1 MEAAEVQTCGN
12 SPHGLDDSGRQKRS
26 LSTTHPKDLW
36 NLPIKWSFVAQED
49 WTESGYKGVDVNK
62 YFGLTKV
69 DIDITRQAIKYI
81 EDRTCL
87 RFKEMKPNIDDYWM
101 FVLRVAQAPIGAN
114 EKTPYNDFKCLFNRS
129 TPNEAFNQPDTSGLK
144 LQDTY
149 KFLND
154 LEEHCADTATAE
166 TGAGQPSTLELQART
181 PDLSLMVHELLHIIG
196 LEHTQKRKDATNHIK
211 FICENIDER
220 YLVHYQP
227 SNNTDYYNTYNI
239 PYDCSSI
246 MHYRNK
252 HWAKADGLDTMKA
265 IHPEKCDLNTPNRE
279 MSKYDIQFVQ
289 AMYNCTKGI
298 PNSAWVNCGD
308 HSAPTCEDCPQ
319 GNGKTWCNQDCHWRN
334 GECRIK
340 GDGGDS
346 DEITWTG
353 QWGNW
358 AYQPT
363 FCPYGSFVNGYKVRV
378 DSKKKW
384 RRGDARDATALNDII
399 LYCSEP
405 GSVAADPIRNAHT
418 WRGYWRREAWCS
430 STNTSVVGFKVRE
443 EGPQGRGDDT
453 ALNSIAM
460 YCSDGQEIRSHP
472 GYLGEWKPKQMC
484 PQGKAVNGIQNQVQR
499 FQRGRDNT
507 ALNGVRLFCSDYP

>member
-1 MEAAEVQTCGN
+1 MEVDEVQTCSN
-12 SPHGLDDSGRQKRS
+12 GLDDSGRHKRG
-26 LSTTHPKDLW
+26 LTTTHPSRHW
-36 NLPIKWSFVAQED
+36 TLPIKWAFVAQED
-49 WTESGYKGVDVNK
+49 WTESRYKGLDTNK
-62 YFGLTKV
+62 YFGLTKA
-69 DIDITRQAIKYI
+69 DIDITRKAIKHI
-81 EDRTCL
+81 EDRTCV
-87 RFKEMKPNIDDYWM
+87 RFKEVKPNRGDYWM
-101 FVLRVAQAPIGAN
+101 LVFRVAQAPIGAN
-114 EKTPYNDFKCLFNRS
+114 EEFQCLFNGA
-129 TPNEAFNQPDTSGLK
+129 TPNAAFNQPKTRRPGLRHI
-144 LQDTY
+144 Y
-149 KFLND
+149 KRVNK
-154 LEEHCADTATAE
+154 EKRKCYNTATGL
-166 TGAGQPSTLELQART
+166 TGAWKPSYLEIQAVY
-181 PDLSLMVHELLHIIG
+181 PDLSLMIHELLHIIG
-196 LEHTQKRKDATNHIK
+196 LEHTQQRLDASDHIE
-211 FICENIDER
+211 IIEENIND
-220 YLVHYQP
+220 YFLKYYQP
-227 SNNTDYYNTYNI
+227 CNVSDQCPHDYNTYNI

-252 HWAKADGLDTMKA
+252 NWAKAPNLDTMKA
-265 IHPEKCDLNTPNRE
+265 KHPDKCDLNTPIRE

-298 PNSAWVNCGD
+298 PNSSWVSCGD
-308 HSAPTCEDCPQ
+308 SLAPSCEECPQ
-319 GNGKTWCNQDCHWRN
+319 GNGKAWCNQDCHWRH
-334 GECRIK
+334 GQCRIK

-353 QWGNW
+353 QRGNW
-358 AYQPT
+358 AHQPT
-363 FCPYGSFVNGYKVRV
+363 FCPYGSFVNGYEVRV

-405 GSVAADPIRNAHT
+405 GSVAVDEIWSDHT
-418 WRGYWRREAWCS
+418 RLGYWRREAWCS

-484 PQGKAVNGIQNQVQR
+484 PQGKAVNGIQTQVQR